1 MARLLLALLLP
12 IACGQPAA
20 PPDAPA
26 PAAVPAGAAAAF
38 SGTGHAGPAEL
49 VPFPA
54 DQSRESLEANRRA
67 NEAALLR
74 DELVLHRCTAGR
86 ALCARLVEEGGRWH
100 LDFVERAGGAER
112 RIRYTPSRQPDGES
126 EASDF
131 WYHLWPSLI
140 RERGGGVLV
149 GLADG
154 RRQGGSGGAM
164 LTDRLSLIRFAPGT
178 AAAAEVLRLPLAGT
192 ATWRACY
199 GEQDMRLRREACTD
213 DFEFGGTLSLAPGAA
228 AAGPPPLLF
237 TTRARTFPGRAFR
250 LTDAE
255 AAARERRQFAR
266 ADLAWAGDEQCSY
279 RRTFS
284 FDAAAGRYGPDSP
297 LPDCGDYLVGDD

>member
-1 MARLLLALLLP
+1 MARLLFATSLL
-12 IACGQPAA
+12 IACGQPADPA
-20 PPDAPA
+20 AEPA
-26 PAAVPAGAAAAF
+26 PVAADSASTF
-38 SGTGHAGPAEL
+38 SGTGHSGPAQL
-49 VPFPA
+49 LPFPA
-54 DQSRESLEANRRA
+54 DESRASREANRRA

-74 DELVLHRCTAGR
+74 DELILHRCTADRG
-86 ALCARLVEEGGRWH
+86 LCARLVEEGGRWH
-100 LDFVERAGGAER
+100 LDIVERAGGPER
-112 RIRYTPSRQPDGES
+112 RIRYTPPRQPDGTS
-126 EASDF
+126 EASSF

-140 RERGGGVLV
+140 RERGGGIMV

-178 AAAAEVLRLPLAGT
+178 AGPAEVLRLPLAGT

-199 GEQDMRLRREACTD
+199 SEQDMRLRREACTD
-213 DFEFGGTLSLAPGAA
+213 DFEFSGTLALAPGAA
-228 AAGPPPLLF
+228 GAGAPPLLF
-237 TTRARTFPGRAFR
+237 TTRARTHPGRAFR

-279 RRTFS
+279 RRTFT
-284 FDAAAGRYGPDSP
+284 FDTAAGRYRPDSAP
-297 LPDCGDYLVGDD
+297 PDCGDYLVGDD